1 MQPGVE
7 TTARDLLLELSN
19 NCNLACVMCG
29 FGGERVTPDRFISE
43 ELLRRVFEAV
53 LPPRSVRLN
62 GRGESTIHPRFTSLL
77 SRIAV
82 RWPNADLQ
90 LFTNLN
96 ISRREV
102 LETIIR
108 MDVLLYVSIDSP
120 VKEELEDIRRGADLG
135 LIERNL
141 DVLRTLVRRPYF
153 VFTLQERNLHRVG
166 DMARYAARW
175 RAGLIYNVVR
185 HDVVDHHLANRL
197 LSDYAAVRDAFILA
211 REIMDTHGL
220 PCQIPDQV
228 RGVPLE
234 LADCQRTQGSGREC
248 PALDQ
253 EACILHNGDVTPCNM
268 FNPFVYGNILEQDYA
283 DILSGRRAA
292 EFRATRAKSPYCQN
306 CAWMEG

>member
-1 MQPGVE
+1 MTV
-7 TTARDLLLELSN
+7 RNLLLELSN
-19 NCNLACVMCG
+19 NCNLACLMCG
-29 FGGERVTPDRFISE
+29 FGGRRVAPERFITE
-43 ELLRRVFEAV
+43 ELLGRVFEEV
-53 LPPRSVRLN
+53 PPPRIVRLN
-62 GRGESTIHPRFTSLL
+62 GRGESTIHPKFTSML
-77 SRIAV
+77 SSIA
-82 RWPNADLQ
+82 RHWPSADLQ

-96 ISRREV
+96 IRGREV
-102 LETIIR
+102 LEAIIR
-108 MDVLLYVSIDSP
+108 RDVLLYVSIDSP

-135 LIERNL
+135 LIERCL
-141 DVLRTLVRRPYF
+141 DALRTAARRPYF
-153 VFTLQERNLHRVG
+153 VFTLQERNLHRIG
-166 DMARYAARW
+166 DMAQYAVRW

-185 HDVVDHHLANRL
+185 YDVVDHHLTNRL
-197 LSDYAAVRDAFILA
+197 LSEYAAVCEAFARA
-211 REIMDTHGL
+211 RETMESHGL